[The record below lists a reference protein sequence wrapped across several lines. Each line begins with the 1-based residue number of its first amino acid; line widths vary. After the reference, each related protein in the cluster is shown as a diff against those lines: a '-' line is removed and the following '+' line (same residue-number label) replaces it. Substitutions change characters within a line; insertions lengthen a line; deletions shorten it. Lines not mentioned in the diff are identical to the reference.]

1 MFRQVLFGAGNQ
13 GNHHF
18 EKSLLTNK
26 LWHVFMGMKQKKA
39 HFPVPPILNIFSQI
53 SKSRRRKRRHNVNFK
68 KWGLDRRLDCF
79 PALVSMS
86 FIWILKY
93 FCTSFIDN
101 AWVSIAINIY
111 DLQVLS
117 TFLFRSRKCFEFTF
131 IDNKIML
138 IVSPLFSLYVNV
150 FEDQIKLWKN
160 LSNWQDGIFQ
170 ALLAKRMTIKGRQS

>member
-1 MFRQVLFGAGNQ
+1 MFPHNLILMKKVFQLNRGSFLKNLYFSFIVKWFYQTELRGHYLYKLSCSRQNYCR
-13 GNHHF
+13 
-18 EKSLLTNK
+18 
-26 LWHVFMGMKQKKA
+26 LW
-39 HFPVPPILNIFSQI
+39 I
-53 SKSRRRKRRHNVNFK
+53 SKSRRRKKRHNVNFK

-86 FIWILKY
+86 FIWIFKY

-131 IDNKIML
+131 IDNKIMF
-138 IVSPLFSLYVNV
+138 IVSPLFSL
-150 FEDQIKLWKN
+150 
-160 LSNWQDGIFQ
+160 
-170 ALLAKRMTIKGRQS
+170 